1 MALKSTL
8 INLIAPRIKS
18 QTHKQARSAVR
29 DQEKWLQKL
38 ISSASATRFGK
49 DHTFSQIK
57 TADDYKKSVPIR
69 DYEALRPYVDE
80 IIAGASDVLWPG
92 RPKYFAKTSGT
103 TSGVKYI
110 PISSDSIGYHIAA
123 ARNTILNFTAQR
135 KAKIFDGKMIF
146 VSGSPVLETK
156 GGIQTGRLSGIVNHE
171 IPSWAQSNQLPSYA
185 TNCIEEWEDKLD
197 SIVEETY
204 NQDLR
209 LISGIPPWVQMYYE
223 RLLAKTG
230 KSTIKEVFPNLAV
243 FIHGGVNYAPYKASM
258 DAFHGGDV
266 TTLETYPASE
276 GFIAYQDDYSADNLL
291 LNTNAGMYFEFVP
304 LQELGQAEPQRLSLA
319 EVALNQDYA
328 LLISSNAG
336 LWAYDIGD
344 TIRFV
349 SLDPYKIK
357 VSGRVKHYI
366 SAFGEHVIAKE
377 VEEAMSKVSQA
388 MGFAVREFTVAPQI
402 TPAGGGLPHH
412 EWLIEWTTAPSD
424 LTQVATALDA
434 EICTQNIYYKDLI
447 DGQILKPLIL
457 TTLREDSFRDHMR
470 SLGKLGGQNKVPRL
484 TNDRIIADNLLTISN
499 KET

>member
-1 MALKSTL
+1 
-8 INLIAPRIKS
+8 
-18 QTHKQARSAVR
+18 
-29 DQEKWLQKL
+29 
-38 ISSASATRFGK
+38 
-49 DHTFSQIK
+49 
-57 TADDYKKSVPIR
+57 
-69 DYEALRPYVDE
+69 
-80 IIAGASDVLWPG
+80 
-92 RPKYFAKTSGT
+92 
-103 TSGVKYI
+103 
-110 PISSDSIGYHIAA
+110 
-123 ARNTILNFTAQR
+123 
-135 KAKIFDGKMIF
+135 
-146 VSGSPVLETK
+146 
-156 GGIQTGRLSGIVNHE
+156 
-171 IPSWAQSNQLPSYA
+171 
-185 TNCIEEWEDKLD
+185 
-197 SIVEETY
+197 
-204 NQDLR
+204 
-209 LISGIPPWVQMYYE
+209 
-223 RLLAKTG
+223 
-230 KSTIKEVFPNLAV
+230 
-243 FIHGGVNYAPYKASM
+243 M